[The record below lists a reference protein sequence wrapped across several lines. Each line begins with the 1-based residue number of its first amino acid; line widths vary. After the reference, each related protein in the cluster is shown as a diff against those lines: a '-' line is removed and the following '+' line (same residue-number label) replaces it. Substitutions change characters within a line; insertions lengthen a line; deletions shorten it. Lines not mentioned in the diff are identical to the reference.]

1 MASSSSSTTGEAR
14 MNQHLMRSA
23 SLLATALLSL
33 GLSACTFDYLNNLD
47 RVTLAG
53 GNAVQS
59 NLEQET
65 INPTGKR
72 SYKTTGLGADG
83 GVMPKD
89 SSVSAAPPAPKT
101 GA

>member
-1 MASSSSSTTGEAR
+1 
-14 MNQHLMRSA
+14 MNQHLMRTA

-65 INPTGKR
+65 VNPANR
-72 SYKTTGLGADG
+72 QSYKTKGLGADG
-83 GVMPKD
+83 DVVPDKKSD
-89 SSVSAAPPAPKT
+89 APSAQPTAPRA

>member
-1 MASSSSSTTGEAR
+1 
-14 MNQHLMRSA
+14 MNQHLMRTA

-47 RVTLAG
+47 RMTLAG

-65 INPTGKR
+65 VNPANR
-72 SYKTTGLGADG
+72 QSYKTKGLGADG
-83 GVMPKD
+83 NVVP
-89 SSVSAAPPAPKT
+89 PKT
-101 GA
+101 TGKTPAAATSTASTQLGS